1 MEAGKKSFQAKFKSK
16 TGQDFGP
23 IFVHKGGKFYN
34 CSVQNYST
42 QRTALTKWEYHLTHD
57 PMGKPDGWYPYDGNV
72 LVHASASANME
83 DYWQALQ
90 SNKHLSIR
98 FVTSGNWT
106 YKVDFSAMTQTNT
119 TSNMCRPIRRVP

>member
-1 MEAGKKSFQAKFKSK
+1 MFRR
-16 TGQDFGP
+16 P
-23 IFVHKGGKFYN
+23 P
-34 CSVQNYST
+34 
-42 QRTALTKWEYHLTHD
+42 QRTQTPPKKIGFFLLQ
-57 PMGKPDGWYPYDGNV
+57 
-72 LVHASASANME
+72 